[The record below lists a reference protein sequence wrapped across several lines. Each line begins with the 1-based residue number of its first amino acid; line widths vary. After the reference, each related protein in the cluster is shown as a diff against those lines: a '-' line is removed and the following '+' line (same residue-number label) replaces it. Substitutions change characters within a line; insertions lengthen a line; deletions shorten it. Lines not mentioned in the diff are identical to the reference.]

1 MLQKWSERMVS
12 VILVIDNYD
21 SFTYNLVHLLEEF
34 DQVKVMRNDK
44 LSLEDVAI
52 MAPNKIII
60 SPGPGRPDD
69 AGISKELIQYFKGE
83 IDILG
88 VCLGHQCIGEV
99 FSSEVIE
106 ADRIIHGKTSAIKK
120 TKADKLFA
128 GIKEGFL
135 ATRQHSLIVDR
146 ESLSDE
152 LEVLAESDEGE
163 IMALKHKEYPVYGV
177 QFHPESILTEA
188 GRELI
193 KNFLDL

>member
-1 MLQKWSERMVS
+1 

-34 DQVKVMRNDK
+34 DEVRVMRNDK
-44 LSLEDVAI
+44 LSVDDVAI
-52 MAPNKIII
+52 MAPDKIII

-69 AGISKELIQYFKGE
+69 AGISKELIQYFKDK

-99 FSSEVIE
+99 FGSEVVE
-106 ADRIIHGKTSAIKK
+106 ADRIVHGKTSAIKK

-128 GIKEGFL
+128 GIEDGFL
-135 ATRQHSLIVDR
+135 ATRYHSLIVDR
-146 ESLSDE
+146 ESLSPE

-163 IMALKHKEYPVYGV
+163 IMALKHSRYPVYGV

-193 KNFLDL
+193 KNFLEL

>member
-1 MLQKWSERMVS
+1 M
-12 VILVIDNYD
+12 ILLIDNYD

-34 DQVKVMRNDK
+34 DEVRVMRNDK
-44 LSLEDVAI
+44 LSVDDVAI
-52 MAPNKIII
+52 MAPDKIII

-69 AGISKELIQYFKGE
+69 AGISKELIQYFKDK

-99 FSSEVIE
+99 FGSEVVE
-106 ADRIIHGKTSAIKK
+106 ADRIVHGKTSAIKK

-128 GIKEGFL
+128 GIEDGFL
-135 ATRQHSLIVDR
+135 ATRYHSLIVDR
-146 ESLSDE
+146 ESLSPE

-163 IMALKHKEYPVYGV
+163 IMALKHSRYPVYGV

-193 KNFLDL
+193 KNFLEL